1 MTPVKSYVTEL
12 SAQGLSYS
20 HHKAHS
26 STDYHNK
33 LPHSAFKLLL
43 FYNLQTPST
52 GYHLKPFLQRLE
64 ISHRSRDEDK
74 IGVPKFHL
82 FAELPSSLSSL
93 TLYTRFFFY
102 PPWVQSQFGGK
113 RQHRQ
118 LSSKWKYKQARTV
131 NRIWK
136 RYNGRFPKYL
146 EKCSIFFFSL
156 ECCTHLHFCGYEN
169 LFFSFKN
176 D

>member
-93 TLYTRFFFY
+93 TLYTRFFLSPVGSVSVWKQKTAQTVVFKMEI
-102 PPWVQSQFGGK
+102 QIGK
-113 RQHRQ
+113 DSEQ
-118 LSSKWKYKQARTV
+118 
-131 NRIWK
+131 N
-136 RYNGRFPKYL
+136 L
-146 EKCSIFFFSL
+146 EKVQWQIPQVLGKMQHFFFF
-156 ECCTHLHFCGYEN
+156 TRMLH
-169 LFFSFKN
+169 SFTLLWL
-176 D
+176 